1 MSYDNQ
7 GAIWPND
14 RMREGK
20 SDPEFTG
27 SLNVEGVEYYVN
39 AWRRK
44 PDAKPGS
51 PSLSFSLNRK
61 DANKAPNPEGKHADY
76 DDEIPFAFI
85 LPGVYAALYA
95 TQGMFQMSSGLI
107 T

>member
-1 MSYDNQ
+1 MTDYDNTNR

-20 SDPEFTG
+20 KDPEFTG
-27 SLNVEGVEYYVN
+27 SLDVDGVDYWVS

-51 PSLSFSLNRK
+51 PSLSFSVNRK
-61 DANKAPNPEGKHADY
+61 DENKATRPVVEGNDVDEY
-76 DDEIPFAFI
+76 EDEIPF
-85 LPGVYAALYA
+85 
-95 TQGMFQMSSGLI
+95 
-107 T
+107 